1 MGKGRTSGPVDGF
14 ELSGMDVKINKNNRM
29 KKRRIYQL
37 GLIMP
42 CQENDDECKD
52 DEAESR

>member
-1 MGKGRTSGPVDGF
+1 
-14 ELSGMDVKINKNNRM
+14 MDVKINKNNRM